1 VIELKEINKSYNKRH
16 VLVGLNLKM
25 YANESIAICGRSGSG
40 KSTLINI
47 IAGLLTIYSGD
58 YFFNE
63 TQMSLLSDSKRA
75 KFRQEEIGII
85 TQHFDLLENR
95 NVKANIMLALEHLK
109 LSKVEK
115 NRKIRGVLQYV
126 GLEGFERKRISELSG
141 GEKQRVAICRAL
153 IKRPK
158 FIIADEPT
166 GSLDEETRD
175 QMLQIFK
182 QMIKDGTRFIIVT
195 HDNDVAQ
202 ICDRVYFLRKG
213 ILEERSEGKRVSAW
227 T

>member
-1 VIELKEINKSYNKRH
+1 MIELKEINKSYNKRH

-115 NRKIRGVLQYV
+115 NRKIRDVLQYV

-182 QMIKDGTRFIIVT
+182 QMTKDGTRFIIVT